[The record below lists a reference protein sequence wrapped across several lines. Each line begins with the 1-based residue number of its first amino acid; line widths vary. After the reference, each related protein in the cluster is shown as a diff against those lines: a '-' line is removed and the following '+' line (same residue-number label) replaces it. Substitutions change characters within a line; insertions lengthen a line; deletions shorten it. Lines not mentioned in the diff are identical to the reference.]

1 MKQSYQE
8 IPTLKAVKQELA
20 RKKYINYVI
29 YAHEGRYNRAP
40 HIEFIGNVIREA
52 IDKKKRMRNGEIPTE
67 NQYIALNM
75 PPRHSKSMTITET
88 LPSYYLGQFT
98 EDRII
103 EISYN
108 DTFARKFGKKNKEK
122 VRQFGKELFDIEI
135 AKDSSAHDEWTLD
148 NNIGGMISRGV
159 LAGITGQGA
168 DLMII
173 DDPIKNREE
182 ADSETHREKIWD
194 EWIDSFS
201 SRLHPGAI
209 VILILTRWHED
220 DLQGRLLNPEY
231 GQPLNWQVYNF
242 PLEAEEN
249 DILGRKLGEPLWPE
263 RYGYSFIEER
273 KRYLSSFNALYQGR
287 PTSQEGNLLKRDWW
301 KYYEKLPKMQKQIL
315 SVDATFKDGDDS
327 DFVAIQV
334 WGKTGPNM
342 YLVDNLKARLNF
354 VSTLQA
360 IRNMLK
366 KHPGVVGKYVEDKA
380 NGPAIISMLNREIGG
395 FIKVNPQGGKVARV
409 NAVSPYIESGN
420 VYLPRNVEWVHDFIE
435 EAASFP
441 KGKHDDQVDA
451 MSQALNRFIYHN
463 AEVPA
468 EHDPYELT
476 AQEKHVQMIKDVTG
490 IKRPSQVAKAFTS
503 GW

>member
-1 MKQSYQE
+1 
-8 IPTLKAVKQELA
+8 LKASSLRLIDVKRELA
-20 RKKYINYVI
+20 RKNYLEYVI
-29 YAHEGRYNRAP
+29 YSHEGRYKRAP
-40 HIEFIGNVIREA
+40 HIELIAEVIQAA
-52 IDKKKRMRNGEIPTE
+52 IDKKKQMRNGEIPTE

-122 VRQFGKELFDIEI
+122 VRQFGKELFNIEI
-135 AKDSSAHDEWTLD
+135 AKDSSAHDEWALD

-159 LAGITGQGA
+159 LSGITGQGA

-220 DLQGRLLNPEY
+220 DLQGRLLNKEY
-231 GQPLNWQVYNF
+231 GKPLNWQVYNF

-249 DILGRKLGEPLWPE
+249 DILGREPGEPLWPE
-263 RYGYSFIEER
+263 RYGKSFIEER
-273 KRYLSSFNALYQGR
+273 KRYPSSFNALYQGR
-287 PTSQEGNLLKRDWW
+287 PTSAEGNLLKRDWW
-301 KYYEKLPKMQKQIL
+301 KYYDKLPVMQRRIL
-315 SVDATFKDGDDS
+315 SVDATFKDEDDS

-334 WGKTGPNM
+334 WGKTGANI
-342 YLVDNLKARLNF
+342 YLIDNLKARLNF
-354 VSTLQA
+354 PATLQA
-360 IRNMLK
+360 IRNMLN
-366 KHPGVVGKYVEDKA
+366 KHKGIAGKYVEDKA

-420 VYLPRNVEWVHDFIE
+420 VYLPRNAEWVHDFVE

-441 KGKHDDQVDA
+441 KGKNDDQVDA
-451 MSQALNRFIYHN
+451 MSQALNRFIYHS
-463 AEVPA
+463 AEIPK
-468 EHDPYELT
+468 EHDPDNLT
-476 AQEKHVQMIKDVTG
+476 PHEKHQKAVKQMTG
-490 IKRPSQVAKAFTS
+490 GKPKVSAFTR
-503 GW
+503 W

>member
-1 MKQSYQE
+1 LNLSS
-8 IPTLKAVKQELA
+8 LKLIDIKKELA
-20 RKKYINYVI
+20 KRNYSDYVSFV
-29 YAHEGRYNRAP
+29 HDGRYTHAP
-40 HIEFIGNVIREA
+40 HTQFIAEVIQTAIE
-52 IDKKKRMRNGEIPTE
+52 KKQRMRIGEIPTE

-88 LPSYYLGQFT
+88 LPSYYLGKFP
-98 EDRII
+98 EDRVI

-122 VRQFGKELFDIEI
+122 VRQFGKDLFNIEI
-135 AKDSSAHDEWTLD
+135 AKDSSAHDEWSLD

-159 LAGITGQGA
+159 LSGITGQGA

-231 GQPLNWQVYNF
+231 GQPLKWQVYNF

-249 DILGRKLGEPLWPE
+249 DLLGRKQGEPLWSE

-273 KRYLSSFNALYQGR
+273 KRYPSSFNALYQGR
-287 PTSQEGNLLKRDWW
+287 PTSQEGNILKRDWW
-301 KYYEKLPKMQKQIL
+301 RYYDVLPKMAVEIM
-315 SVDATFKDGDDS
+315 SIDATFKDEDDS

-334 WGKTGPNM
+334 WGKVGADM
-342 YLVDNLKARLNF
+342 YLIDAMKARMNF
-354 VSTLQA
+354 PTTLQA
-360 IRNMLK
+360 IRNMAK
-366 KHPGVVGKYVEDKA
+366 KHPNAITRLVEDKA
-380 NGPAIISMLNREIGG
+380 NGSAIIAMLHHEIGG
-395 FIKVNPQGGKVARV
+395 MIPVNPEGGKVARV

-420 VYLPRNVEWVHDFIE
+420 VYLPRNAEWIHDFVE
-435 EAASFP
+435 ECAAFP
-441 KGKHDDQVDA
+441 RGKHDDSVDA
-451 MSQALNRFIYHN
+451 MSQALNRFIYYY
-463 AEVPA
+463 ADLPPA
-468 EHDPYELT
+468 PKPLEHF
-476 AQEKHVQMIKDVTG
+476 
-490 IKRPSQVAKAFTS
+490 AFRTNDEDE
-503 GW
+503 GAFMKW

>member
-1 MKQSYQE
+1 MKLSSLRLIDVRKEIAKKSY
-8 IPTLKAVKQELA
+8 LD
-20 RKKYINYVI
+20 YVV
-29 YAHEGRYNRAP
+29 YTHEGRYKKVP
-40 HIEFIGNVIREA
+40 HTEFIGDIIQQA
-52 IDKKKRMRNGEIPTE
+52 INKKKQMRDGLIPTQ

-75 PPRHSKSMTITET
+75 PPRHSKSMTITES
-88 LPSYYLGQFT
+88 LPSYYLGHFP

-122 VRQFGKELFDIEI
+122 VKQFGKDLFNIEI

-159 LAGITGQGA
+159 LSGITGQGA

-220 DLQGRLLNPEY
+220 DLQGRLLNAEY
-231 GQPLNWQVYNF
+231 GEPLNWQVYNF

-249 DILGRKLGEPLWPE
+249 DILGRNIGDPLWPE
-263 RYGYSFIEER
+263 RYGKTFIEER
-273 KRYLSSFNALYQGR
+273 KRYPSSFNSLYQGR
-287 PTSQEGNLLKRDWW
+287 PTSQEGNILKRDWW
-301 KYYEKLPKMQKQIL
+301 KYYDKLPHIVTKVM
-315 SVDATFKDGDDS
+315 SVDATFKDEADN

-334 WGKTGPNM
+334 WGKTGADM
-342 YLVDNLKARLNF
+342 YLIDNMKARMNF
-354 VSTLQA
+354 PTTLQA
-360 IRNMLK
+360 IRNMK
-366 KHPGVVGKYVEDKA
+366 QKHPDTSTILVEDKA
-380 NGPAIISMLNREIGG
+380 NGPAIIAMLHKEMGG
-395 FIKVNPQGGKVARV
+395 IIPVKPEGGKVARV
-409 NAVSPYIESGN
+409 NAVSPHIESGN
-420 VYLPRNVEWVHDFIE
+420 VFLPRQAEWLHDFVE
-435 EAASFP
+435 ECASFP

-451 MSQALNRFIYHN
+451 MSQALNRFIYYY
-463 AEVPA
+463 AELDPA
-468 EHDPYELT
+468 P
-476 AQEKHVQMIKDVTG
+476 
-490 IKRPSQVAKAFTS
+490 KAPVHYAFRTEDDNEGGYMS
-503 GW
+503 W

>member
-1 MKQSYQE
+1 MITDRELLELEQLEKEQALEEAKQSY
-8 IPTLKAVKQELA
+8 ID
-20 RKKYINYVI
+20 YVV
-29 YAHEGRYNRAP
+29 YTHEGRYKKAP
-40 HIEFIGNVIREA
+40 HTEFIANIIQRA
-52 IDKKKRMRNGEIPTE
+52 IDKKKRMRDGEIPTE

-88 LPSYYLGQFT
+88 LPSYYLGHFQ

-122 VRQFGKELFDIEI
+122 VRHYGKELFGIEI
-135 AKDSSAHDEWTLD
+135 AKDSSAHDEWSLD

-159 LAGITGQGA
+159 LSGITGQGA

-249 DILGRKLGEPLWPE
+249 DTLGREPGEPLWPE
-263 RYGYSFIEER
+263 RYGKSFIEER
-273 KRYLSSFNALYQGR
+273 KRYPASFNSLYQGR
-287 PTSQEGNLLKRDWW
+287 PTSQEGNILKREWW
-301 KYYEKLPKMQKQIL
+301 KYYDQLPQLAVEIMSI
-315 SVDATFKDGDDS
+315 DATFKDEDDS
-327 DFVAIQV
+327 DFVSIQV
-334 WGKTGPNM
+334 WGKVGANV
-342 YLVDNLKARLNF
+342 YLKDRVKARMNF
-354 VSTLQA
+354 PTTLQA
-360 IRNMLK
+360 IRNLAK
-366 KHPGVVGKYVEDKA
+366 KHPNATARLVEDKA
-380 NGPAIISMLNREIGG
+380 NGPAIISMLQSEIGG
-395 FIKVNPQGGKVARV
+395 MIAINPQGGKVARV
-409 NAVSPYIESGN
+409 NAVSPYIQAGN
-420 VYLPRNVEWVHDFIE
+420 VYLPRQAEWVHDFVE
-435 EAASFP
+435 ECASFP
-441 KGKHDDQVDA
+441 KGKNDDDVDA
-451 MSQALNRFIYHN
+451 MSQALNRMYYFY
-463 AEVPA
+463 ADLPEQPSGP
-468 EHDPYELT
+468 DPHWMFKNPEPEGGY
-476 AQEKHVQMIKDVTG
+476 IN
-490 IKRPSQVAKAFTS
+490 
-503 GW
+503 W

>member
-1 MKQSYQE
+1 MKASSLRL
-8 IPTLKAVKQELA
+8 IDVKRELA
-20 RKKYINYVI
+20 RKSYIDYVV
-29 YAHEGRYNRAP
+29 YTHEGRYKTAP
-40 HIEFIGNVIREA
+40 HTEFIANIIQTA
-52 IDKKKRMRNGEIPTE
+52 INKKKQMRDGLIPTQ

-88 LPSYYLGQFT
+88 LPSYYLGQFP

-122 VRQFGKELFDIEI
+122 VRQYGKELFNIEI
-135 AKDSSAHDEWTLD
+135 ARDSSAHDEWSLD

-159 LAGITGQGA
+159 LSGITGQGA

-220 DLQGRLLNPEY
+220 DLQGRLLNAEY
-231 GQPLNWQVYNF
+231 GEPLNWQVYNF

-249 DILGRKLGEPLWPE
+249 DILGRKQGEPLWPE

-273 KRYLSSFNALYQGR
+273 KRYPSSFNALYQGR
-287 PTSQEGNLLKRDWW
+287 PTSQEGNILKRDWW
-301 KYYEKLPKMQKQIL
+301 KYYDKLPHIVTKVMSI
-315 SVDATFKDGDDS
+315 DATFKDEADN

-334 WGKTGPNM
+334 WGKTQANM
-342 YLVDNLKARLNF
+342 YLIDNMKARMNF
-354 VSTLQA
+354 PTTLQA
-360 IRNMLK
+360 IRNMK
-366 KHPGVVGKYVEDKA
+366 QKHPDTSTILVEDKA
-380 NGPAIISMLNREIGG
+380 NGPAIIAMLHKEMGG
-395 FIKVNPQGGKVARV
+395 IIPVKPEGGKVARV
-409 NAVSPYIESGN
+409 NAVSPHIESGN
-420 VYLPRNVEWVHDFIE
+420 VFLPRQAEWLHDFVE
-435 EAASFP
+435 ECASFP
-441 KGKHDDQVDA
+441 KGKHDDCVDA
-451 MSQALNRFIYHN
+451 MSQALNRFIYYY
-463 AEVPA
+463 AELPDSPKAPVHFA
-468 EHDPYELT
+468 FRTEDDEEGGY
-476 AQEKHVQMIKDVTG
+476 VQ
-490 IKRPSQVAKAFTS
+490 
-503 GW
+503 W